1 MCVCGGGWKGE
12 FLFTAAYIGL
22 PVVPTQPLN
31 MDLCLRTGGT
41 GSALIRRDECV
52 CLESASKGDSG
63 PPPLPS
69 PLPRTASA
77 SSLPEQA
84 SSDSRPRS
92 PLYLIRTEVPST
104 LGKDLISIFPLLN
117 WDPPVPPHQGPSM
130 AAWPSPSPLTGVKAC
145 PREQPG
151 GTKGWGLGVGCCSCE
166 EKPTLHPTPTAPCSS
181 ALSSRALEPVAK
193 HLWTAWEQQGAP

>member
-1 MCVCGGGWKGE
+1 MYVCARASACVRWEGE
-12 FLFTAAYIGL
+12 FLFTAAHIGL

-41 GSALIRRDECV
+41 GPALIRRDERV
-52 CLESASKGDSG
+52 CLESSSKGDSRP

-104 LGKDLISIFPLLN
+104 LGKDLISIFPLLS
-117 WDPPVPPHQGPSM
+117 WEPPVPPHQGSFM
-130 AAWPSPSPLTGVKAC
+130 AAWPSPSSLIGEKAC
-145 PREQPG
+145 PGEEPG
-151 GTKGWGLGVGCCSCE
+151 GAKGSGVGGWGWGCCSCE
-166 EKPTLHPTPTAPCSS
+166 EKPTLHPTPTP
-181 ALSSRALEPVAK
+181 P
-193 HLWTAWEQQGAP
+193 